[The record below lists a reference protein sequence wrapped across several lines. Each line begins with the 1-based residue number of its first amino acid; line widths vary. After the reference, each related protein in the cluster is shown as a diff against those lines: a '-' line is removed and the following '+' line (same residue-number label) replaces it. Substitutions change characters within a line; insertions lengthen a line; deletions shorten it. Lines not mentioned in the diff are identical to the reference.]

1 VKINAGHPRSLTQPF
16 AGSYKKCGG
25 EYIDLRQTEIDTF
38 NNSTAWMS
46 GMVDVR
52 FGSLADISRC
62 NRHVSF
68 APIADI
74 EWDDWIAAS
83 KSSTIFLS

>member
-1 VKINAGHPRSLTQPF
+1 MKINAGHPRSLTQPF

-46 GMVDVR
+46 ALGHWR
-52 FGSLADISRC
+52 TFRSA
-62 NRHVSF
+62 
-68 APIADI
+68 IAMS
-74 EWDDWIAAS
+74 A
-83 KSSTIFLS
+83 LPQ